1 MNHIARRKVRAK
13 DRKMRKDILERT
25 AIDLLSVS
33 PLIFRGVRRKLLKA
47 ALDSINV
54 DVSPLHF
61 EIMRL
66 LEENETLHITE
77 IGERLQVARAQMTH
91 LINKL
96 AELGMVE
103 RQADSADRRV
113 TNIVLTD
120 KGRDFLEE
128 HGSNIWKATK
138 ELLSG
143 LSDEELADLSAS
155 LEKLREML
163 SRLQ

>member
-1 MNHIARRKVRAK
+1 
-13 DRKMRKDILERT
+13 MRKDILEKT
-25 AIDLLSVS
+25 AIELLSVS

-47 ALDSINV
+47 ALDGVNM

-66 LEENETLHITE
+66 VSEEGILHITE

-91 LINKL
+91 LIDKL
-96 AELGMVE
+96 VELGMVE

-113 TNIVLTD
+113 TNIVLTA
-120 KGRDFLEE
+120 KGSAFLEE
-128 HGSNIWKATK
+128 HGGNIRKATK
-138 ELLSG
+138 EFLSG
-143 LSDEELADLSAS
+143 LTNEELAELSAS
-155 LEKLREML
+155 LERLRDIL

>member
-1 MNHIARRKVRAK
+1 
-13 DRKMRKDILERT
+13 MRKDILERT
-25 AIDLLSVS
+25 AADLLSVP

-54 DVSPLHF
+54 DISPLHF

-66 LEENETLHITE
+66 LKEDGTLHITE

-91 LINKL
+91 LIDKL
-96 AELGMVE
+96 VELEMVE

-113 TNIVLTD
+113 TNIVLTS
-120 KGRDFLEE
+120 KGNAFLKE
-128 HGSNIWKATK
+128 HGGNIWKATK
-138 ELLSG
+138 EVLSG
-143 LSDEELADLSAS
+143 LTDEELAELSAS
-155 LEKLREML
+155 LEKLRDIL

>member
-1 MNHIARRKVRAK
+1 
-13 DRKMRKDILERT
+13 MRKDILEKT
-25 AIDLLSVS
+25 AIELLSVS

-47 ALDSINV
+47 ALDGVNM

-66 LEENETLHITE
+66 VNEEGILRITE

-91 LINKL
+91 LIDRL
-96 AELGMVE
+96 VELGMVT

-113 TNIVLTD
+113 TNIVLTA
-120 KGRDFLEE
+120 KGIAFLKEQ
-128 HGSNIWKATK
+128 GGNIRKATK
-138 ELLSG
+138 EFLSG
-143 LSDEELADLSAS
+143 LTDEELAELSAS
-155 LEKLREML
+155 LERLRDIL

>member
-1 MNHIARRKVRAK
+1 
-13 DRKMRKDILERT
+13 MRNDILERT
-25 AIDLLSVS
+25 AINLLSVP

-66 LEENETLHITE
+66 LKEEDTLHITE
-77 IGERLQVARAQMTH
+77 IGERLQLARAQMTH
-91 LINKL
+91 LIDKL
-96 AELGMVE
+96 VELEMVE

-113 TNIVLTD
+113 TNIVLTG
-120 KGRDFLEE
+120 KGSAFLEE
-128 HGSNIWKATK
+128 HGGNIWKATK
-138 ELLSG
+138 EFVSG
-143 LSDEELADLSAS
+143 LTDEELADLSDS
-155 LEKLREML
+155 LEKLRDIL

>member
-1 MNHIARRKVRAK
+1 
-13 DRKMRKDILERT
+13 MRKDILERT
-25 AIDLLSVS
+25 ANDLLSLS

-54 DVSPLHF
+54 DISPLHF

-66 LEENETLHITE
+66 LKEHGTLRITE
-77 IGERLQVARAQMTH
+77 IGERLQLARAQMTH
-91 LINKL
+91 LIDKL
-96 AELGMVE
+96 VELEMVE

-120 KGRDFLEE
+120 KGRAFLEE
-128 HGSNIWKATK
+128 HGGNIWKATK
-138 ELLSG
+138 EFVSG
-143 LSDEELADLSAS
+143 LTDEELADLSAS
-155 LEKLREML
+155 LERLRDIL